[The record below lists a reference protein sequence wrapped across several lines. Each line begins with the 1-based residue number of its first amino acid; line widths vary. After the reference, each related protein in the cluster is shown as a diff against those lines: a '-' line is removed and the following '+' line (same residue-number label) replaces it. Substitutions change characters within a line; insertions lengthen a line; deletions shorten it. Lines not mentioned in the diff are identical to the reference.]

1 MKKIIL
7 ITFFFFLT
15 HLTTV
20 VAQLQ
25 YYFED
30 FDQYVTGQPLACQ
43 NPIDWTTLNNLPC
56 DPIEDPYL
64 SSNHAFSG
72 LNSVK
77 IVHWNDLIKPLGN
90 ISVGR
95 NHINFRSYVPNDKVG
110 YFSLLSQF
118 NPNPTEQGVEC
129 YFDVGGIGRLEGI
142 PGAPITF
149 TYTNSQWQHVWTVV
163 DFEKDEAQLWIDNTL
178 IHIWNWT
185 QNGTI
190 TSQIAAQNFYG
201 PYTNN
206 EMYIDDY
213 ELFDNTCLYC
223 TPPLAPN
230 NLTAQQIFDPG
241 PRILLNWQSNFWN
254 QFAFKIIRK
263 NGLPNDPSNYELI
276 SFVPQNVTQYTDS
289 NVVIDSTYTYGV
301 IAFNMFGYS
310 DTSNTVSITID
321 PVTILKETKTISTF
335 SLSQNYPNPFN
346 PTTKI
351 KYTIPSIETRHAS
364 SLQMVTLKV
373 YDVLGNEI
381 ATLVNEEKPAGEYE
395 VEFTVGQD
403 SSPDIASGIYF
414 YRLTAGDFIQTKK
427 MVLLR

>member
-1 MKKIIL
+1 
-7 ITFFFFLT
+7 
-15 HLTTV
+15 
-20 VAQLQ
+20 
-25 YYFED
+25 
-30 FDQYVTGQPLACQ
+30 
-43 NPIDWTTLNNLPC
+43 
-56 DPIEDPYL
+56 
-64 SSNHAFSG
+64 
-72 LNSVK
+72 
-77 IVHWNDLIKPLGN
+77 
-90 ISVGR
+90 
-95 NHINFRSYVPNDKVG
+95 
-110 YFSLLSQF
+110 
-118 NPNPTEQGVEC
+118 
-129 YFDVGGIGRLEGI
+129 
-142 PGAPITF
+142 
-149 TYTNSQWQHVWTVV
+149 
-163 DFEKDEAQLWIDNTL
+163 
-178 IHIWNWT
+178 
-185 QNGTI
+185 
-190 TSQIAAQNFYG
+190 
-201 PYTNN
+201 
-206 EMYIDDY
+206 
-213 ELFDNTCLYC
+213 
-223 TPPLAPN
+223 
-230 NLTAQQIFDPG
+230 

-351 KYTIPSIETRHAS
+351 KYTIPSIKTRHAS

-381 ATLVNEEKPAGEYE
+381 ATFVNEEKLAGEYE